1 METDCNIDRRKV
13 NMNQRDAT
21 RYPFNISWPT
31 DEDIPLIAYFPIPK
45 NLMNYVH
52 QFYNQY
58 PDKVIA
64 KVSEALKTVEECGCT
79 TFIVGGTMEQMDAA
93 VRAVRV
99 PDKGIDLKLNIIMN
113 PVYLNQSPSTTL
125 TILTHY
131 GATKKLDSGEYS
143 TFPNQ
148 DRIVAWQVMEQ
159 PHFWDWGDT
168 FALNG
173 RPGTDYV

>member
-1 METDCNIDRRKV
+1 METHRNYDRDKV

-131 GATKKLDSGEYS
+131 GATKNLDSGEYS